1 MLTTEIRFQK
11 LLTAGKEALEKIDAI
26 LEGTAND
33 DTCVLEDRRLLNMT
47 EAAEVLNLSR
57 PTIWRMCRDG
67 ELEFIEIREGTRR
80 VPSQAITDFLNSKR
94 RVRS

>member
-26 LEGTAND
+26 LEGTAKND
-33 DTCVLEDRRLLNMT
+33 NQLPTDRRLLNMT
-47 EAAEVLNLSR
+47 EAAEVLHLSR

-80 VPSQAITDFLNSKR
+80 VPSQAITDFLNRKR
-94 RVRS
+94 RAS

>member
-26 LEGTAND
+26 LEGTAKND
-33 DTCVLEDRRLLNMT
+33 NQLPADRRLLNMT

-80 VPSQAITDFLNSKR
+80 VPSQAITDFLNRKR
-94 RVRS
+94 RAS